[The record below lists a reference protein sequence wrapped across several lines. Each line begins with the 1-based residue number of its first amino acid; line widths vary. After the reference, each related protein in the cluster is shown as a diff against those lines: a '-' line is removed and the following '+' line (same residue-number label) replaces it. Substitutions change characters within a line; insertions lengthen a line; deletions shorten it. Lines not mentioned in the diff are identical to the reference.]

1 MERVIGLV
9 CRKHTVLQSTLPTD
23 YLSDEDSDGMTV
35 LDKIALVACT
45 LTNVCDSVAPF
56 DSYFKKGAF

>member
-9 CRKHTVLQSTLPTD
+9 RRKYTILQSTFPTD
-23 YLSDEDSDGMTV
+23 YLGNKDSDGMTV

-45 LTNVCDSVAPF
+45 LTNVYDSVVRF
-56 DSYFKKGAF
+56 D